1 MSLISPKWSA
11 PKSVKVFS
19 TTRIGGVSS
28 SPFDSFNLGD
38 HVGDDHKDVVLN
50 REKLI
55 TLGQLPTAP
64 TWLNQIHSTRVVHLP
79 NQDFFETPPSA
90 DAAYTNQAKQVC
102 CVMTADC
109 LPVVICN
116 KEGTEVAAAHAG
128 WRGLLDGVL
137 ENTVEQFTSHDLIAW
152 CGPAIGEKAFEVG
165 NEVKELFCEKDPQAI
180 NAFIPSSNEGKWLAN
195 LAMLATQRLN
205 SVGINDVHYSNLCTY
220 QNTDTFFS
228 YRKEGITGRQAT
240 LIWFE

>member
-38 HVGDDHKDVVLN
+38 HFGDDHKDVVLN

-109 LPVVICN
+109 LQ
-116 KEGTEVAAAHAG
+116 VAAAHAG

-137 ENTVEQFTSHDLIAW
+137 ENTVEQFASHDLIAW

-195 LAMLATQRLN
+195 LAMLARQRLN